1 MAKYNKPN
9 SINTIWA
16 VNALAQDLEKPTDS
30 YIQTGWTQVKPPYE
44 YENWS
49 MNKLHQGMAYLN
61 QLGIPEWDMNTEYQ
75 GYKSYVQGSDNRLY
89 RCIQTHANRDPVA
102 GNTAYWEVYEG
113 NRQATTSGRGTVELA
128 TQSEVD
134 TGDRNDLAVTP
145 NTLQNKKATQSA
157 EGILRFA
164 TNAEVA
170 SGSRSDVALS
180 PATLQFRTATTSQT
194 GLVELATEEEAL
206 AGTRNDIALTPQSI
220 VGIAQMF
227 FPVGS
232 IIMRP
237 TDPGLSISN
246 GGLGFGTWQKIS
258 GRSIIGDGSHTD
270 SNGEN
275 RYFVAGQSEGTYQ
288 HRLSTQEMPSHN
300 HNGSIGTN
308 GAHDHSVSGST
319 STNGA
324 HGHSASSGS
333 AGNHTH
339 SLSINGNGAHSHSGT
354 TNTTGNH
361 RHLEGAVVRGDGAG
375 QNPAYGSIA
384 ANANTWEHHK
394 NYDGDR
400 RPYTNYAGD
409 HRHSL
414 NINNSGYHSHSGSAN
429 ANGAHFHSISIGTNG
444 NHNHSVSGSTN
455 TTGSHSHSITIN
467 STGGNNY
474 HNNLHPVFVAPI
486 WYRTA

>member
-30 YIQTGWTQVKPPYE
+30 YIRTGWTQVKPPYE

-75 GYKSYVQGSDNRLY
+75 AFKSYVQGSDNRLY
-89 RCIQTHANRDPVA
+89 RCIQTHVNRDPVA
-102 GNTAYWEVYEG
+102 GNTAYWEVFEG
-113 NRQATTSGRGTVELA
+113 NRQASTSRRGTVELA
-128 TQSEVD
+128 TQSEVN
-134 TGDRNDLAVTP
+134 TGDRDDLAVTP
-145 NTLQNKKATQSA
+145 STLQNKKASQTA

-170 SGSRSDVALS
+170 SGSRNDVALS
-180 PATLQFRTATTSQT
+180 PATLQFRAATTTQT
-194 GLVELATEEEAL
+194 GLVELATPEEAL
-206 AGTRNDIALTPQSI
+206 DGIRNDIALTPQSI

-246 GGLGFGTWQKIS
+246 GGLGFGTWQKIT

-275 RYFVAGQSEGTYQ
+275 RSFVAGQSEGTYR

-300 HNGSIGTN
+300 HN
-308 GAHDHSVSGST
+308 
-319 STNGA
+319 
-324 HGHSASSGS
+324 ASSGS
-333 AGNHTH
+333 AGSHSHSGSTNNTGTHRHSASTGSAGNHRH
-339 SLSINGNGAHSHSGT
+339 GINGSTANTTGDLNQTSGSGGRTTNTDYAGAHSHSVSI
-354 TNTTGNH
+354 GNG
-361 RHLEGAVVRGDGAG
+361 GAH
-375 QNPAYGSIA
+375 
-384 ANANTWEHHK
+384 T
-394 NYDGDR
+394 
-400 RPYTNYAGD
+400 
-409 HRHSL
+409 HSL
-414 NINNSGYHSHSGSAN
+414 NINS
-429 ANGAHFHSISIGTNG
+429 NGAHT
-444 NHNHSVSGSTN
+444 
-455 TTGSHSHSITIN
+455 HSITVN
-467 STGGNNY
+467 SAGGNNY
-474 HNNLHPVFVAPI
+474 HNNLHPVFVA
-486 WYRTA
+486 

>member
-16 VNALAQDLEKPTDS
+16 VNALAQDLEKPSDS

-49 MNKLHQGMAYLN
+49 MNKLHQGLAYLN

-75 GYKSYVQGSDNRLY
+75 AYKSYVQGSDNRLY

-102 GNTAYWEVYEG
+102 GNTTYWEVYEG
-113 NRQATTSGRGTVELA
+113 NRQATTARRGTVELA

-134 TGDRNDLAVTP
+134 AGDRDDLVVTP
-145 NTLQNKKATQSA
+145 RTLQNKKATQSA

-194 GLVELATEEEAL
+194 GLVELATPEEAL

-258 GRSIIGDGSHTD
+258 GRSIIGEGSHTD
-270 SNGEN
+270 GNGEN
-275 RYFVAGQSEGTYQ
+275 RSFVAGQSEGTYR

-300 HNGSIGTN
+300 HNGSIGSN
-308 GAHDHSVSGST
+308 GAHNHSVSGST

-333 AGNHTH
+333 AGNHSH
-339 SLSINGNGAHSHSGT
+339 SLSIKSGGVHSHSGT
-354 TNTTGNH
+354 TSTNGNH
-361 RHLEGAVVRGDGAG
+361 RHRLIGGGSSGG
-375 QNPAYGSIA
+375 QNSRESSSTSTNMG
-384 ANANTWEHHK
+384 
-394 NYDGDR
+394 
-400 RPYTNYAGD
+400 YTQYAGN
-409 HRHSL
+409 HSHTL
-414 NINNSGYHSHSGSAN
+414 NINNSGSHTHTGTAN
-429 ANGAHFHSISIGTNG
+429 SNGAHTHSISIGTNG

-467 STGGNNY
+467 STGGNQY

>member
-30 YIQTGWTQVKPPYE
+30 YIRTGWTQVKPPYE

-75 GYKSYVQGSDNRLY
+75 AYKSYVQGSDNRLY
-89 RCIQTHANRDPVA
+89 RCIQTHTNRDPVA
-102 GNTAYWEVYEG
+102 GNTAYWEVFEG
-113 NRQATTSGRGTVELA
+113 NRQATTARRGTVELA
-128 TQSEVD
+128 TQSEVN
-134 TGDRNDLAVTP
+134 TGDRGDLAVTP
-145 NTLQNKKATQSA
+145 STLQNKKASQTA

-170 SGSRSDVALS
+170 SGSRNDVALS
-180 PATLQFRTATTSQT
+180 PATLQFRAATTTQT
-194 GLVELATEEEAL
+194 GLVELATPEEAL
-206 AGTRNDIALTPQSI
+206 DGIRNDIALTPQSI

-246 GGLGFGTWQKIS
+246 GGLGFGTWQKIT

-275 RYFVAGQSEGTYQ
+275 RSFVAGQSEGTYR

-300 HNGSIGTN
+300 HNGSIGTA
-308 GAHDHSVSGST
+308 GSHSHSGST
-319 STNGA
+319 NNTGT
-324 HGHSASSGS
+324 HRHSASTGS
-333 AGNHTH
+333 AGNHSHAMRGRGKDGATYSTPDLAGRGGTRSIAAGAGNPTAIQSAGAHTHSVSVGNAGAHTH
-339 SLSINGNGAHSHSGT
+339 SL
-354 TNTTGNH
+354 
-361 RHLEGAVVRGDGAG
+361 
-375 QNPAYGSIA
+375 
-384 ANANTWEHHK
+384 
-394 NYDGDR
+394 
-400 RPYTNYAGD
+400 
-409 HRHSL
+409 
-414 NINNSGYHSHSGSAN
+414 
-429 ANGAHFHSISIGTNG
+429 
-444 NHNHSVSGSTN
+444 
-455 TTGSHSHSITIN
+455 
-467 STGGNNY
+467 
-474 HNNLHPVFVAPI
+474 
-486 WYRTA
+486 

>member
-30 YIQTGWTQVKPPYE
+30 YIRTGWTQVKPPYE

-75 GYKSYVQGSDNRLY
+75 AFKSYVQGSDNRLY
-89 RCIQTHANRDPVA
+89 RCIQTHVNRDPVA
-102 GNTAYWEVYEG
+102 GNTAYWEVFEG
-113 NRQATTSGRGTVELA
+113 NRQASTSRRGTVELA
-128 TQSEVD
+128 TQSEVN
-134 TGDRNDLAVTP
+134 TGDRDDLAVTP
-145 NTLQNKKATQSA
+145 STLQNKKASQSA

-180 PATLQFRTATTSQT
+180 PATLQFRAATTSQT

-232 IIMRP
+232 IIIRP

-275 RYFVAGQSEGTYQ
+275 RSFVAGQSEGAYR
-288 HRLSTQEMPSHN
+288 HRLSTQELPSHN
-300 HNGSIGTN
+300 
-308 GAHDHSVSGST
+308 
-319 STNGA
+319 
-324 HGHSASSGS
+324 HSASSGS
-333 AGNHTH
+333 AGD
-339 SLSINGNGAHSHSGT
+339 HSHSVSGE

-361 RHLEGAVVRGDGAG
+361 NHSASS
-375 QNPAYGSIA
+375 GSSGG
-384 ANANTWEHHK
+384 HS
-394 NYDGDR
+394 
-400 RPYTNYAGD
+400 
-409 HRHSL
+409 HSL
-414 NINNSGYHSHSGSAN
+414 NINSA
-429 ANGAHFHSISIGTNG
+429 
-444 NHNHSVSGSTN
+444 
-455 TTGSHSHSITIN
+455 GSHSHSGTARSAGAHTHNITTYKD
-467 STGGNNY
+467 SGGDIAGRVS
-474 HNNLHPVFVAPI
+474 H
-486 WYRTA
+486 YRTNSGSATASTRSAGA

>member
-30 YIQTGWTQVKPPYE
+30 YIRTGWTQVKPPYE

-75 GYKSYVQGSDNRLY
+75 AYKSYVQGSDNRLY

-102 GNTAYWEVYEG
+102 GNTAYWEVHEG
-113 NRQATTSGRGTVELA
+113 NRQATTARRGTVELA
-128 TQSEVD
+128 TQSEVN
-134 TGDRNDLAVTP
+134 TGNRNDLAVTP
-145 NTLQNKKATQSA
+145 RTLQNKKASQSA

-180 PATLQFRTATTSQT
+180 PATLQFRAATTSQT

-275 RYFVAGQSEGTYQ
+275 RSFVAGQSEGTYR
-288 HRLSTQEMPSHN
+288 HRLSTKELPSHN
-300 HNGSIGTN
+300 
-308 GAHDHSVSGST
+308 
-319 STNGA
+319 
-324 HGHSASSGS
+324 HSASSGS
-333 AGNHTH
+333 AGGHSHSLNINSAGSHSHSGSARSAGAHSHTLDVADGDSGGLIGSVDGGNNNSRAYRSGYIGSAGAHTH
-339 SLSINGNGAHSHSGT
+339 SLSIT
-354 TNTTGNH
+354 
-361 RHLEGAVVRGDGAG
+361 
-375 QNPAYGSIA
+375 
-384 ANANTWEHHK
+384 
-394 NYDGDR
+394 
-400 RPYTNYAGD
+400 
-409 HRHSL
+409 
-414 NINNSGYHSHSGSAN
+414 NSGSHT
-429 ANGAHFHSISIGTNG
+429 H
-444 NHNHSVSGSTN
+444 SGSTN
-455 TTGSHSHSITIN
+455 TTGAHTHSITIN